1 MNQKIVQ
8 EITKHAIV
16 IIIGMILINV
26 SLPTKV
32 GFGISVLFA
41 FIGAVIA
48 KFSITAE
55 MRELDKQKEIEDNP
69 ISQTI

>member
-8 EITKHAIV
+8 EISKHTIV
-16 IIIGMILINV
+16 IIIGMILINL
-26 SLPTKV
+26 SLPNKV
-32 GFGISVLFA
+32 GFTISVLFA
-41 FIGAVIA
+41 FIGIIIA

-55 MRELDKQKEIEDNP
+55 MRELDKHKEIEDNP